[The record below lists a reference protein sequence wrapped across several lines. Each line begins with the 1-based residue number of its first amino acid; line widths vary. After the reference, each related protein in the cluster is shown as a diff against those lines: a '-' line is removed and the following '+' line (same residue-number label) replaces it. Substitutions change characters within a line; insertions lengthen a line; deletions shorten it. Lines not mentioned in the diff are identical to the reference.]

1 MFGCKNLVENWV
13 FFRCQQLFGDGFQ
26 RFQISDGFADRFV
39 SSKVQKINAQ
49 LKEKKN
55 KLAPQIKAAV
65 NFTVEL

>member
-1 MFGCKNLVENWV
+1 MQKPCRELFFFDVSNYLVM
-13 FFRCQQLFGDGFQ
+13 GFNY
-26 RFQISDGFADRFV
+26 QIRDVFADLFV